1 MLKKLLCCAL
11 LLAPAAPLLAAVP
24 PQEGQKSGA
33 TATPLSTA
41 SEQDPQGSSGSVNWK
56 VKKTWNIPAGALAF
70 AQTLDEKRVYVLTE
84 DSKVRIFTA
93 EGKELGAVPVAAGV
107 TAIDIAP
114 RGEMLY
120 LLNTR
125 NNRYTAMNI
134 SINQT
139 IDVTGAPVR
148 GKLDAPVTIV
158 EFSDFQCPFC
168 IPTAPVVEKV
178 LAAHPDTVRL
188 VFKHFPLT
196 RLHPQAEAAARAA
209 IAAQKQGK
217 FWEMH
222 DALFALGED
231 GWGADDIIQTTAKKI
246 GLDMRRFTADW
257 NSEETRMALA
267 KDIMDAQNADVNGTP
282 SLFINGTPVSE
293 RTPEL
298 MNAMIEEALRKAK
311 ETASAEQ
318 Q

>member
-41 SEQDPQGSSGSVNWK
+41 SEQNPQGSSGSVNWK

-125 NNRYTAMNI
+125 DNRYTAMNI

-139 IDVTGAPVR
+139 IDVTGA
-148 GKLDAPVTIV
+148 
-158 EFSDFQCPFC
+158 
-168 IPTAPVVEKV
+168 V
-178 LAAHPDTVRL
+178 LR
-188 VFKHFPLT
+188 
-196 RLHPQAEAAARAA
+196 
-209 IAAQKQGK
+209 
-217 FWEMH
+217 
-222 DALFALGED
+222 
-231 GWGADDIIQTTAKKI
+231 
-246 GLDMRRFTADW
+246 
-257 NSEETRMALA
+257 SEERR
-267 KDIMDAQNADVNGTP
+267 VG
-282 SLFINGTPVSE
+282 
-293 RTPEL
+293 
-298 MNAMIEEALRKAK
+298 K
-311 ETASAEQ
+311 ECRSRWSPYH
-318 Q
+318 